1 MSKNN
6 RKQNEETEKKQDMKS
21 EDKENKNSLQNKKQ
35 DGKSE
40 NCR

>member
-6 RKQNEETEKKQDMKS
+6 RKQNEEIEKKQDMKA
-21 EDKENKNSLQNKKQ
+21 EDKENKNSLQSKKQ

>member
-6 RKQNEETEKKQDMKS
+6 RKPNEEIEKKQDMKTENK
-21 EDKENKNSLQNKKQ
+21 EDKNSIQNMKQ